1 MLKELLNQK
10 GITIYQLSKQT
21 EIPYSTLNDIINSKV
36 PIENCR
42 AGILHKL
49 SSILNISMDELYNIV
64 SCTLSVYNEKY
75 NIHGTITVKSK
86 KYFLDFTYQNTPIHT
101 ELHKVNTLTS
111 FYIKEIALWEMED
124 IISEKEMEESW
135 HAICINAKR

>member
-1 MLKELLNQK
+1 MKRLKRGFALILTAMIFCICILSHGVDVYAKTKKFNVTKSQMLNTVSKYSVGVMVNGKEQRFK
-10 GITIYQLSKQT
+10 VKKT
-21 EIPYSTLNDIINSKV
+21 EV
-36 PIENCR
+36 EQF
-42 AGILHKL
+42 
-49 SSILNISMDELYNIV
+49 
-64 SCTLSVYNEKY
+64 
-75 NIHGTITVKSK
+75 TVKSK

-101 ELHKVNTLTS
+101 ELHKVNALTS